1 MPGLLARIFFIQF
14 QIKNQIQKHLSFD
27 RYCSTSLSKVSVH
40 QSGFAHYLSL
50 LLLAF
55 FSLVM
60 IVLVTVVQKGT
71 VGDFRS
77 RAWSGITANVQ
88 LLQGRLG
95 LIPSPVTLLPKEAKS
110 QALFRKLTKTYP
122 KAELQVID
130 LPALSIQGQAFLH
143 YDPLIDRTFVFTRI
157 ENLPKLEK
165 RIVRLWLTDSSAYV
179 PVGISEFVREENRAV
194 AYSVFV
200 KDGNIKSQFTQLEFS
215 YDLSVRE
222 TAPTASF
229 LNLRF

>member
-1 MPGLLARIFFIQF
+1 MPGLLARIFRIQF
-14 QIKNQIQKHLSFD
+14 QTKKYIQKHLSFD
-27 RYCSTSLSKVSVH
+27 CYCSTSLPNVSVK
-40 QSGFAHYLSL
+40 QSGFVHYLSL

-95 LIPSPVTLLPKEAKS
+95 LTPSPVTVLPKEAKS

-122 KAELQVID
+122 KAELQTID
-130 LPALSIQGQAFLH
+130 FPALSIKGQAFLH
-143 YDPLIDRTFVFTRI
+143 YDPLIDRTYVFTRI

-165 RIVRLWLTDSSAYV
+165 RIVRLWLTDGQEYV
-179 PVGISEFVREENRAV
+179 PVGISEFVREESRSV

-200 KDGNIKSQFTQLEFS
+200 KDGNTKSQFTQLEFS
-215 YDLSVRE
+215 YDTSLRE
-222 TAPTASF
+222 TAPIATF